1 MAETR
6 PACLRPF
13 RRLFR
18 PVRERGRLVRL
29 IARLR
34 GMVRD
39 GRERLRG
46 AGAALQ
52 ACMDPAVADSLIG
65 KRLRHQK
72 RAVSVLFCDI
82 EGFTSHSE
90 RNAPESVV
98 EELNRLFSAVDPILR
113 RYRGHLDKFVG
124 DGLMAEFGA
133 PYPSRQ
139 HTILAVI
146 SALRIQER
154 VAALGFPWKLRIG
167 IATGPCIMGLVGS
180 ERRKNYTAIGDA
192 VNLASRIQN
201 LCPPGGVCVDARTY
215 ASARHYLKARRIRQ
229 GLKPEE
235 ARGLENLVEG
245 LARSAEKTP
254 SPEVCLQAAKVWA
267 QLGEPESALDYF
279 HRALDLAPE
288 RREEI
293 ERALGPALLV
303 GEERGSLVVK
313 GKKHRVAVY
322 EMLGF
327 KDPLEDAS
335 RIPAAAAAIFRGLA
349 GRVRLPEEALELA
362 EALEGAVGHA
372 RSTAALCAALA
383 EKLDLDE
390 EAVRD
395 VFLAAYLHDIGKRA
409 LPPQLLGCDERVE
422 DLSDEDRAT
431 LRSHAERGPAVLEE
445 LGVRVSAAA
454 LQAVAQHHELFDGSG
469 YPRGLKGEGIC
480 LGARII
486 QVAEMYEA
494 LTAWRPYREPFARG
508 SAMAELR
515 RSLTEGKFDPRV
527 GEAFLKMVETI

>member
-1 MAETR
+1 MPETR
-6 PACLRPF
+6 AVCLRTF
-13 RRLFR
+13 RRLLK
-18 PVRERGRLVRL
+18 PVNGRGRLGRL

-34 GMVRD
+34 GMLRA

-52 ACMDPAVADSLIG
+52 ACVDPVVADMLVA

-72 RAVSVLFCDI
+72 RAITVLFCDV

-124 DGLMAEFGA
+124 DGFMAEFGA

-139 HTILAVI
+139 HATLAVL

-167 IATGPCIMGLVGS
+167 IATGSCIMGLVGS
-180 ERRKNYTAIGDA
+180 ERRKNYTAIGDV

-215 ASARHYLKARRIRQ
+215 ASARHCLKARRIRQ
-229 GLKPEE
+229 GLKPGE
-235 ARGLENLVEG
+235 ARGLESLVEG
-245 LARSAEKTP
+245 LARSMERIP
-254 SPEVCLQAAKVWA
+254 SPEVCLQAAKTWA
-267 QLGEPESALDYF
+267 QLGEPESALDCF
-279 HRALDLAPE
+279 HKALDLAPE

-293 ERALGPALLV
+293 EKALGPALLI
-303 GEERGSLVVK
+303 GEERGSLLVK
-313 GKKHRVAVY
+313 GKKHRVAVF
-322 EMLGF
+322 EILGF
-327 KDPLEDAS
+327 RDPLEESS
-335 RIPAAAAAIFRGLA
+335 RIPPEAAAIFRGLA
-349 GRVRLPEEALELA
+349 GRVRLPEEALELV
-362 EALEGAVGHA
+362 EAMEGAIGHA
-372 RSTAALCAALA
+372 RSTAALSAALA
-383 EKLDLDE
+383 ERMDLE
-390 EAVRD
+390 ESVVRD

-422 DLSDEDRAT
+422 YLSDQDRAAM
-431 LRSHAERGPAVLEE
+431 RGHAEKAREALDE
-445 LGVRVSAAA
+445 LGVRVPAPV
-454 LQAVAQHHELFDGSG
+454 LQAVLQHHELFDGSG
-469 YPRGLKGEGIC
+469 YPRGLKGEEIC

-494 LTAWRPYREPFARG
+494 LTAWRPYREAFARG
-508 SAMAELR
+508 SALAELR
-515 RSLTEGKFDPRV
+515 RSLTEGKLDPRA
-527 GEAFLKMVETI
+527 GEAFLRLVESI